1 MSQQS
6 VTTHLKAASTK
17 PLRFTVDGQQLV
29 PNDFHVTEI
38 KKVSIDSL
46 DCGGG
51 ASAWEELV
59 IQLWSPRGDDTL
71 APMTAEKFASILAK
85 ADALP
90 LLDGEHVRFEYAPVG
105 MPAIQY
111 TLSGLSAEGDT
122 LDLDLYAPHVA
133 CKPQER
139 RQLDELSMVQNS
151 TCCAPSS
158 NARASAVERCCA

>member
-1 MSQQS
+1 MSQLS
-6 VTTHLKAASTK
+6 VTPHLAAAPAK

-59 IQLWSPRGDDTL
+59 IQLWSPRGDDTP
-71 APMTAEKFASILAK
+71 APMTVEKFSSILAK

-105 MPAIQY
+105 QPAIQY
-111 TLSGLSAEGDT
+111 TLRGLGAEGDALEIQLT
-122 LDLDLYAPHVA
+122 APYVA
-133 CKPQER
+133 CKPIER
-139 RQLDELSMVQNS
+139 GQMSEMSVIGESACRTPSAS
-151 TCCAPSS
+151 TEKACCA
-158 NARASAVERCCA
+158 